1 MLTDKPKPTLF
12 ETELEKYGIKYT
24 RIRIATPRHNGKV
37 ERQHR
42 TDEQRFYKKM
52 RMYSLED
59 GRKQLAAYNRR
70 SNNIVKICLDYKTP
84 KEKYKKYLQQQS
96 ANLDETV
103 C

>member
-1 MLTDKPKPTLF
+1 
-12 ETELEKYGIKYT
+12 
-24 RIRIATPRHNGKV
+24 
-37 ERQHR
+37 
-42 TDEQRFYKKM
+42 
-52 RMYSLED
+52 MYSLED

-84 KEKYKKYLQQQS
+84 NEKYKKYLQQQS